1 LPAFRTLRGG
11 STMRWASGP
20 RRQVPNA
27 TIVVQRDEITNA
39 FWPPK
44 AYGKN
49 SEPKLLFC
57 DARPKIPLLGFLS
70 TLSIFYRL
78 PPTR

>member
-1 LPAFRTLRGG
+1 VVQRCGG
-11 STMRWASGP
+11 QAVHAGKF
-20 RRQVPNA
+20 PNA

-57 DARPKIPLLGFLS
+57 DARPKIPLLRFLS
-70 TLSIFYRL
+70 ILSIFYRL

>member
-1 LPAFRTLRGG
+1 MVQRCGG
-11 STMRWASGP
+11 QAVHAGKF
-20 RRQVPNA
+20 PNA